1 MVKYPTVE
9 KAEIKAIA
17 YYLSDLEEG
26 LARVNHRGKPTLGHL
41 TELEQ
46 VIKTLNDEKFK
57 TRDYDLKLFL
67 VTLEMKA
74 MRCKAKIEKLQEV
87 ID

>member
-1 MVKYPTVE
+1 ME
-9 KAEIKAIA
+9 KADIKAIA
-17 YYLSDLEEG
+17 CYLANLQEG
-26 LARVNHRGKPTLGHL
+26 LTSVNHRGKATLAHL
-41 TELEQ
+41 TKLEQ

-74 MRCKAKIEKLQEV
+74 MRCKAKIKKLQEV
-87 ID
+87 IN

>member
-1 MVKYPTVE
+1 ME

-17 YYLSDLEEG
+17 SYLADLEEH
-26 LARVNHRGKPTLGHL
+26 LASVKHRGKPTPGHL
-41 TELEQ
+41 AELEQ
-46 VIKTLNDEKFK
+46 IIKTLNDEKFK
-57 TRDYDLKLFL
+57 TRDYDLKMFL

-87 ID
+87 IN

>member
-1 MVKYPTVE
+1 ME
-9 KAEIKAIA
+9 KAEIKEIA
-17 YYLSDLEEG
+17 YYLADLEET
-26 LARVNHRGKPTLGHL
+26 LASVKHRGKPTLGHL

-46 VIKTLNDEKFK
+46 VIKTLNDEKYK

>member
-1 MVKYPTVE
+1 ME
-9 KAEIKAIA
+9 NAEIKAIA
-17 YYLSDLEEG
+17 YYLSDLEEA
-26 LARVNHRGKPTLGHL
+26 LTSVNHRGKSTLGHL